1 LQLTVRQVATW
12 LRVPDATVRKWI
24 REHGLPAVLF
34 DEQYRLNRID
44 VLVWAQA
51 HRVTVP
57 QSGPGAPEP
66 VHVRMAAALALG
78 GIHRGVP
85 GGRPA
90 EVVREALARIP
101 LPKGADRAVIEEIA
115 VAREQYCRMSATSGI
130 GIPHARF
137 PTIAPV
143 AEPLLA
149 LCFLEPP
156 VDYGARDRV
165 PVAALFVLVAP
176 TIRIHLALLS
186 RLTHALGTDFAALV
200 QARASDQRLQ
210 ERALELDL
218 VLAEPQVVG
227 LTASTE
233 APGGRL

>member
-1 LQLTVRQVATW
+1 MQLTVRQVAEW

-24 REHGLPAVLF
+24 REHGLPAVMF

-51 HRVTVP
+51 NRITVP
-57 QSGPGAPEP
+57 ESSLGAPEP
-66 VHVRMAAALALG
+66 VRVRLAAALAAG

-85 GGRPA
+85 GSRPA
-90 EVVREALARIP
+90 EVVQAAFARIP
-101 LPKGADRAVIEEIA
+101 LPVQADRSVIEEIA
-115 VAREQYCRMSATSGI
+115 VAREQYCPMSATNGI

-149 LCFLEPP
+149 LCFLDQP

-176 TIRIHLALLS
+176 TIRTHLALLS
-186 RLTHALGTDFAALV
+186 RSTHALGTDFAALV

-210 ERALELDL
+210 ERALELDV

-233 APGGRL
+233 APGGRV